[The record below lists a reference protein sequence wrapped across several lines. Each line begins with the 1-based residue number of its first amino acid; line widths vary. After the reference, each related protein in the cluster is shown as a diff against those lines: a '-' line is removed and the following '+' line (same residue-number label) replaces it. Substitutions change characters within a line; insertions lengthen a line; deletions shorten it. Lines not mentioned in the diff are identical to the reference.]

1 MNSRDEIIDTISRVV
16 TMELPGIT
24 TEADRRA
31 KLGVICMMTCI
42 QVGEDEW
49 HKLWADVMDRTGC
62 GSWDSIM
69 NKGKH

>member
-31 KLGVICMMTCI
+31 KLGVIH
-42 QVGEDEW
+42 D
-49 HKLWADVMDRTGC
+49 DVHPGWRR
-62 GSWDSIM
+62 
-69 NKGKH
+69 